1 MKAGLDHAGSLF
13 LRAVVKRMKTMGLS
27 QSELARRMH
36 ASRPYVV
43 KVLRGDVNITL
54 GSAAR
59 FAKALQMDFLP
70 VLIDR
75 NCSPEEKPYRREAF
89 VKVFPNGNVQVK

>member
-1 MKAGLDHAGSLF
+1 MKSGLDHAGALF
-13 LRAVVKRMKTMGLS
+13 LRAVVKRMKSKGLS

-59 FAKALQMDFLP
+59 FANALQMDFLP

-75 NCSPEEKPYRREAF
+75 SGCKTTSYQHFRPWGQAPWEA
-89 VKVFPNGNVQVK
+89 P

>member
-75 NCSPEEKPYRREAF
+75 GTRKATSRQH
-89 VKVFPNGNVQVK
+89 FPLMGSSLMGAGDEG

>member
-1 MKAGLDHAGSLF
+1 MKEGLYHAGSLF
-13 LRAVVKRMKTMGLS
+13 LRAVVKRMKSMGLS

-75 NCSPEEKPYRREAF
+75 GKSPEGKPYRREAF
-89 VKVFPNGNVQVK
+89 AKVFPDGNIQVK

>member
-1 MKAGLDHAGSLF
+1 MKAGIDHTGSLF
-13 LRAVVKRMKTMGLS
+13 LRAVINRMKMMGLN
-27 QSELARRMH
+27 QSELARRMN

-59 FAKALQMDFLP
+59 FAKALQMDFFPILADAGSTLK
-70 VLIDR
+70 V
-75 NCSPEEKPYRREAF
+75 EKRVSEFETVTRSITPGEIS
-89 VKVFPNGNVQVK
+89 